1 MAKNDFPMKKNGFQF
16 YLLVIISPGLGLAPP
31 SPGGSLSRDPTAFK
45 TVWREVNLVDAGA
58 RSDAFNM
65 EINMENFG

>member
-1 MAKNDFPMKKNGFQF
+1 M
-16 YLLVIISPGLGLAPP
+16 YLAGL
-31 SPGGSLSRDPTAFK
+31 LSRDPTAFK
-45 TVWREVNLVDAGA
+45 TVWREVNLVDVGA